1 MLRPVQRSTRLGVLA
16 VEATRSRT
24 AAAASACPRLLSPQ
38 PSTTSPSASKLSSSS
53 SSQSSEA
60 LVSLSNTSAP
70 SELRSSWPKPAFDV
84 AAMRHLLDHD
94 NHEMRDKFRALL
106 ADPLFKPRYNLT
118 LEEERELALQRL
130 TRICREGLI
139 SVLDFN
145 DNPLR

>member
-1 MLRPVQRSTRLGVLA
+1 M
-16 VEATRSRT
+16 
-24 AAAASACPRLLSPQ
+24 SPH
-38 PSTTSPSASKLSSSS
+38 PSTSSLTPSSTLSSSS
-53 SSQSSEA
+53 ASSEA
-60 LVSLSNTSAP
+60 LVSLSNTSPP
-70 SELRSSWPKPAFDV
+70 SDLRSSWPKPAFDV
-84 AAMRHLLDHD
+84 AAMRQLLDHD

-106 ADPLFKPRYNLT
+106 ADPLFKPRFNMT

>member
-1 MLRPVQRSTRLGVLA
+1 MSTKT
-16 VEATRSRT
+16 E
-24 AAAASACPRLLSPQ
+24 PQ
-38 PSTTSPSASKLSSSS
+38 PSTSQDLKVTNRLPLKDLRNAWGRTAS
-53 SSQSSEA
+53 
-60 LVSLSNTSAP
+60 
-70 SELRSSWPKPAFDV
+70 PAFDV
-84 AAMRHLLDHD
+84 AKMKYVLDHD

-106 ADPLFKPRYNLT
+106 ADPLFKPRFNMT